1 MPKIENGRNAT
12 TMLGALDHAK
22 AVKMQEI
29 NDGYERAIAALTPT
43 YPDTERLTFDK
54 QESEAR
60 ALEANADA
68 ETPLL
73 TALAAGRHIDKT
85 ELARR
90 VIAKADAFAV
100 ASGYLTGQR
109 QRMEDLLDKAQSL
122 ADVQNIVV
130 TYSLSVQDDAE

>member
-1 MPKIENGRNAT
+1 MPKIENGLNAT
-12 TMLGALDHAK
+12 TMLVGFDHAK
-22 AVKMQEI
+22 AVKMREI

-54 QESEAR
+54 QEAEAR
-60 ALEANADA
+60 ILATNADA
-68 ETPLL
+68 EAPLL
-73 TALAAGRHIDKT
+73 TALAAGRQMDKA

-109 QRMEDLLDKAQSL
+109 QRMEDLLDEAQSL
-122 ADVQNIVV
+122 ADVQGIVV
-130 TYSLSVQDDAE
+130 TYSLPTQGGCE

>member
-12 TMLGALDHAK
+12 TMLSGLDHAK
-22 AVKMQEI
+22 TIKMQEI

-54 QESEAR
+54 QEAEAR
-60 ALEANADA
+60 ALAANADA

-73 TALAAGRHIDKT
+73 TALAAGRNMDKA

-90 VIAKADAFAV
+90 VIAKADTFAV
-100 ASGYLTGQR
+100 SSGYLTGQR
-109 QRMEDLLDKAQSL
+109 QRMEDLLDEAQSL
-122 ADVQNIVV
+122 VDVQGIVV
-130 TYSLSVQDDAE
+130 AYSLPAQDGCK